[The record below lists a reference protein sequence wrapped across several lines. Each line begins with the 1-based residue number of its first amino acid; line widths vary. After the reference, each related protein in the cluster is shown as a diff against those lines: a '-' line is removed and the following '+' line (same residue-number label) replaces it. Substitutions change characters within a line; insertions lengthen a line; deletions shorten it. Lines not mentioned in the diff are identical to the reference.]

1 MLSRSTLHLTIH
13 TNRLRGSWR
22 QLRRRLSLVAESV
35 SPVQR
40 RYLLHGLILGIALA
54 TAIAAIG
61 E

>member
-1 MLSRSTLHLTIH
+1 MLSRSSLHLTVH

-22 QLRRRLSLVAESV
+22 QLLWRLSLVAESV
-35 SPVQR
+35 TLVQR

-54 TAIAAIG
+54 IAIAAIG